1 MTQSVIKYRFGCV
14 LTQVLLHF
22 FSATSRFFIFDLT
35 NSGVVFILILQWD
48 KTINSMDNSTTDLVL
63 LEQKVSELI
72 AFCQQL
78 KDENSKLKQK
88 IADSEL
94 EREQLLNNN
103 EVASEQ
109 VRAVIERL
117 QSLGKID

>member
-1 MTQSVIKYRFGCV
+1 MR
-14 LTQVLLHF
+14 
-22 FSATSRFFIFDLT
+22 
-35 NSGVVFILILQWD
+35 ILIWQWD
-48 KTINSMDNSTTDLVL
+48 KKINSMDNSTTDLAL

-78 KDENSKLKQK
+78 KDENSNLKQK
-88 IADSEL
+88 IADSEV

-109 VRAVIERL
+109 VRATIERL
-117 QSLGKID
+117 QSLVKID

>member
-1 MTQSVIKYRFGCV
+1 MLRFF
-14 LTQVLLHF
+14 T
-22 FSATSRFFIFDLT
+22 ATSRFFIFDLT
-35 NSGVVFILILQWD
+35 NASVVRILICQWD
-48 KTINSMDNSTTDLVL
+48 KTIKIMDNSTTDLAL

-78 KDENSKLKQK
+78 KDENSNLKQK
-88 IADSEL
+88 IADSEV

-109 VRAVIERL
+109 VRAAIERL

>member
-1 MTQSVIKYRFGCV
+1 MR
-14 LTQVLLHF
+14 
-22 FSATSRFFIFDLT
+22 
-35 NSGVVFILILQWD
+35 ILIWQWD
-48 KTINSMDNSTTDLVL
+48 KTKNFMDNSTTDLVL

-88 IADSEL
+88 IADSEV
-94 EREQLLNNN
+94 EREQLLNGN

-109 VRAVIERL
+109 VRAAIERL
-117 QSLGKID
+117 QSLGNID

>member
-1 MTQSVIKYRFGCV
+1 MNSCRPDRLSNTDATIF
-14 LTQVLLHF
+14 LLNNV
-22 FSATSRFFIFDLT
+22 SIFIFDLT
-35 NSGVVFILILQWD
+35 NSGVVRILIWQWA
-48 KTINSMDNSTTDLVL
+48 KTIKFMDNSNKDLVL

-88 IADSEL
+88 ITDSEV

-109 VRAVIERL
+109 VRAAIEKL
-117 QSLGKID
+117 QSLGNID

>member
-1 MTQSVIKYRFGCV
+1 
-14 LTQVLLHF
+14 
-22 FSATSRFFIFDLT
+22 
-35 NSGVVFILILQWD
+35 
-48 KTINSMDNSTTDLVL
+48 MDDSTTDLVL

-88 IADSEL
+88 MADSEV

-109 VRAVIERL
+109 VRAAIERL

>member
-1 MTQSVIKYRFGCV
+1 
-14 LTQVLLHF
+14 
-22 FSATSRFFIFDLT
+22 
-35 NSGVVFILILQWD
+35 
-48 KTINSMDNSTTDLVL
+48 MDDSTTDLVL

-78 KDENSKLKQK
+78 KDENSKLKQQ
-88 IADSEL
+88 IADSEV

-109 VRAVIERL
+109 VRAAIERL

>member
-1 MTQSVIKYRFGCV
+1 MR
-14 LTQVLLHF
+14 
-22 FSATSRFFIFDLT
+22 
-35 NSGVVFILILQWD
+35 ILILQWD

-72 AFCQQL
+72 DFCQQL

-88 IADSEL
+88 IADSEV
-94 EREQLLNNN
+94 EREQFLNNN

-109 VRAVIERL
+109 VRAAIEKL
-117 QSLGKID
+117 QSLGNIE

>member
-1 MTQSVIKYRFGCV
+1 MR
-14 LTQVLLHF
+14 
-22 FSATSRFFIFDLT
+22 
-35 NSGVVFILILQWD
+35 ILIWQWD
-48 KTINSMDNSTTDLVL
+48 KKINSMDNSTTDLAL

-78 KDENSKLKQK
+78 KDENSNLKQK
-88 IADSEL
+88 IADSEV

-109 VRAVIERL
+109 VRATIERL
-117 QSLGKID
+117 QSLVEID

>member
-1 MTQSVIKYRFGCV
+1 MR
-14 LTQVLLHF
+14 
-22 FSATSRFFIFDLT
+22 
-35 NSGVVFILILQWD
+35 ILIWQWD
-48 KTINSMDNSTTDLVL
+48 KATNFMDNSTTDLVL

-72 AFCQQL
+72 TFCQQL

-88 IADSEL
+88 IADSEV

-109 VRAVIERL
+109 VRAAIERL
-117 QSLGKID
+117 QSLGNTD

>member
-1 MTQSVIKYRFGCV
+1 MR
-14 LTQVLLHF
+14 
-22 FSATSRFFIFDLT
+22 
-35 NSGVVFILILQWD
+35 ILIWQWD

-72 AFCQQL
+72 DFCQQL

-88 IADSEL
+88 IADSEV
-94 EREQLLNNN
+94 EREQFLNNN

-109 VRAVIERL
+109 VRAAIEKL
-117 QSLGKID
+117 QSLGNIEKGFG